1 MKILKLLELEA
12 QECRKLKKIR
22 LKIKIREIFER
33 IYVKYM
39 FSEIKELKGIETILE
54 ELETEILRKRY
65 KNEIRD
71 LKILIVQEIE
81 LGTKETK
88 KRRQNKRV

>member
-1 MKILKLLELEA
+1 MKILKLLELEE
-12 QECRKLKKIR
+12 QECKKLKKIR
-22 LKIKIREIFER
+22 LKIKKKEIFER

-54 ELETEILRKRY
+54 ELETQILRKRY

-81 LGTKETK
+81 LGTKEAK
-88 KRRQNKRV
+88 KRKQNKRV

>member
-1 MKILKLLELEA
+1 MKILKLLELEE
-12 QECRKLKKIR
+12 QECKKLKKIR
-22 LKIKIREIFER
+22 LKIKKNEIFER

-54 ELETEILRKRY
+54 ELETQILRKRY

-88 KRRQNKRV
+88 KRKQNKRV